1 MDTGGRRK
9 SRGRRGAGMFQAEG
23 TKARR
28 LGSKTLPRTWK
39 QLAAAERNS
48 PVLTVAQ
55 SQRKDSVYLRI
66 YMYL

>member
-1 MDTGGRRK
+1 
-9 SRGRRGAGMFQAEG
+9 MFQAEG

-48 PVLTVAQ
+48 PVLTAAQ

-66 YMYL
+66 YTYL